1 VPAKTP
7 KTTKTTPTLVSPTL
21 ASAVSHPTR
30 LRTLMILT
38 EREAT
43 PREIADEISEPLNN
57 VAYHIKVLKR
67 LGCIELVRVNQTRGG
82 RVAEH
87 VYKGTQRPYWKEAD
101 LEELGADDKLNV
113 IGSIMHHIS
122 EDITT
127 AMISGTFYEH
137 DDNHLSR
144 TPMVVDENGWD
155 EVTELLDDALERLLT
170 IQERVSERGAVETK
184 LTKVAILQFESPSAK
199 KK

>member
-1 VPAKTP
+1 MP
-7 KTTKTTPTLVSPTL
+7 TKAPPELISPVL
-21 ASAVSHPTR
+21 ASALSHPTR
-30 LRTLMILT
+30 LRTMMVLT

-43 PREIADEISEPLNN
+43 PREIADEIDEPLNN

-87 VYKGTQRPYWKEAD
+87 IYKGTQRPYWKEAD
-101 LEELGADDKLNV
+101 LEQLSDADKLNV
-113 IGSIMHHIS
+113 IAGIMRHVS
-122 EDITT
+122 EDIAA
-127 AMISGTFYEH
+127 AMASGTFYAH

-144 TPMVVDENGWD
+144 TPMVVDEEGWN
-155 EVTELLDDALERLLT
+155 EVVELLDDSLERLLT
-170 IQERVSERGAVETK
+170 IQGRVSERGAEETK
-184 LTKVAILQFESPSAK
+184 LTKVAILQFESPPAK